1 MAPKPAEEA
10 KYALNFGVSRSDLSP
25 EAQAEYDRL
34 APDYSRAQHERREE
48 DRRTQNELVRRL
60 AGTAWFPDLGM
71 AVREGN
77 VYRHGVSQNGSFSP
91 PLAYRERRGAG
102 MQLLGA
108 LAGAR
113 AEVVAGKAGSRRS
126 GGQRAGDAA
135 ALTLLLGPV
144 GLLAA
149 ASRAGAGVAVVMF
162 ADGSSGPQILLR
174 DKPSLTKA
182 QLAAVQFNA
191 LAAAPAGFPAA
202 ARDGFAPELER
213 TAGRQLS
220 GPELSLVRLEEL
232 RDKVARALAAGGSE
246 RERDKLAEA
255 LRRLDAR
262 IAERKKLSAG
272 LDQAPTGSWPM
283 AGSWP
288 PAVAVDREP
297 GEQPGIGE
305 RIQAL
310 REVVLG
316 QMADAAERRQAIM
329 ADAGKSYTDVESVD
343 AEMARYEEQL
353 AEMDRLEQQHNAAR
367 LSAAPSA
374 AARDGVAAELERLAA
389 LHSSVLQLRFHGEC
403 LSSASFVIRRPGAVV
418 TVRDARGAV

>member
-1 MAPKPAEEA
+1 MALTPTEEA
-10 KYALNFGVSRSDLSP
+10 RYALSFGVSRSDLSP

-34 APDYSRAQHERREE
+34 APDYSRAQHTRREE
-48 DRRTQNELVRRL
+48 DRRTQDELVRLL
-60 AGTAWFPDLGM
+60 AGTVWFPDLGV

-77 VYRHGVSQNGSFSP
+77 VYRHGVGRNGSFSP

-174 DKPSLTKA
+174 DKPPLTKA

-191 LAAAPAGFPAA
+191 LAAAPAGSPA
-202 ARDGFAPELER
+202 ARDGIAPELER
-213 TAGRQLS
+213 TAGRQLP
-220 GPELSLVRLEEL
+220 GPEFTPVRMEEL
-232 RDKVARALAAGGSE
+232 RDKLASALAAGEGE
-246 RERDKLAEA
+246 RERDKIAKA

-262 IAERKKLSAG
+262 IAKMKKLSAEP
-272 LDQAPTGSWPM
+272 DQAL

-288 PAVAVDREP
+288 LADAVDQEP

-316 QMADAAERRQAIM
+316 QMADAAERRQAIL
-329 ADAGKSYTDVESVD
+329 ADPGRCHTDVESVD
-343 AEMARYEEQL
+343 AEMARYKEQL
-353 AEMDRLEQQHNAAR
+353 AEMDRLEQQHNAPR
-367 LSAAPSA
+367 LSAALSA
-374 AARDGVAAELERLAA
+374 AAQGGVATELERLAA
-389 LHSSVLQLRFHGEC
+389 LHSSGMLDDEEFRAAKARIIHG
-403 LSSASFVIRRPGAVV
+403 R
-418 TVRDARGAV
+418 

>member
-1 MAPKPAEEA
+1 
-10 KYALNFGVSRSDLSP
+10 
-25 EAQAEYDRL
+25 
-34 APDYSRAQHERREE
+34 
-48 DRRTQNELVRRL
+48 
-60 AGTAWFPDLGM
+60 
-71 AVREGN
+71 
-77 VYRHGVSQNGSFSP
+77 
-91 PLAYRERRGAG
+91 

-191 LAAAPAGFPAA
+191 LAAAPAGSPAA
-202 ARDGFAPELER
+202 ARDGIAPELER
-213 TAGRQLS
+213 TAGRQL
-220 GPELSLVRLEEL
+220 PEPEFTLVRMEEL
-232 RDKVARALAAGGSE
+232 RDKLARALATGQG
-246 RERDKLAEA
+246 ERDKIAEA
-255 LRRLDAR
+255 LMGLDAR
-262 IAERKKLSAG
+262 IAEMKKLSAEP
-272 LDQAPTGSWPM
+272 DQALAGSRPV

-288 PAVAVDREP
+288 LADAVDREP

-316 QMADAAERRQAIM
+316 QMADAAERRQAIL
-329 ADAGKSYTDVESVD
+329 ADPGRCYTDVEPVD

-353 AEMDRLEQQHNAAR
+353 AEMDRLEQQHNAPR

-389 LHSSVLQLRFHGEC
+389 LHSSGMLDDEEFRAAKARIIHG
-403 LSSASFVIRRPGAVV
+403 R
-418 TVRDARGAV
+418 

>member
-1 MAPKPAEEA
+1 MALTPTEEA
-10 KYALNFGVSRSDLSP
+10 QYALSFGVSRSDLSP

-34 APDYSRAQHERREE
+34 APDYSRAQHTRREE
-48 DRRTQNELVRRL
+48 DRRTQDELVRLL
-60 AGTAWFPDLGM
+60 AGTVWFPDLGV

-77 VYRHGVSQNGSFSP
+77 VYRHGVGRNGSSSP

-191 LAAAPAGFPAA
+191 LAATPAGSPAA
-202 ARDGFAPELER
+202 ARDGIAPELER
-213 TAGRQLS
+213 TAGRQLP
-220 GPELSLVRLEEL
+220 GPEFTLVRMEEL
-232 RDKVARALAAGGSE
+232 RDKLARALAAGEGE
-246 RERDKLAEA
+246 RERDKIAKA

-262 IAERKKLSAG
+262 IAKMKSCRQSRIRRWRG
-272 LDQAPTGSWPM
+272 VGHWQMRSTRSQASSRGSVNGSRLCARSSWGRWRMLRSGGRQSWPTL
-283 AGSWP
+283 AGATPMSSLLMPRWLVTRSSWRKWTGWSSSITL
-288 PAVAVDREP
+288 PA
-297 GEQPGIGE
+297 
-305 RIQAL
+305 
-310 REVVLG
+310 
-316 QMADAAERRQAIM
+316 
-329 ADAGKSYTDVESVD
+329 
-343 AEMARYEEQL
+343 
-353 AEMDRLEQQHNAAR
+353 
-367 LSAAPSA
+367 
-374 AARDGVAAELERLAA
+374 
-389 LHSSVLQLRFHGEC
+389 
-403 LSSASFVIRRPGAVV
+403 
-418 TVRDARGAV
+418 